1 MKIILAT
8 NNKGKIA
15 EMKQKLSTYSIDV
28 ISQKDAGLDI
38 EIEETGETFEENA
51 VLKAEVVYK
60 ETGSA
65 VIADDSG
72 LMIDALD
79 GQPGVFSHRF
89 VGPNA
94 TDEDRI
100 NKILDLMNGI
110 PESKRTARFKCVICY
125 IDNNGKKNIFE
136 GTVEGKIGFE
146 PRGNNGFGYDPIF
159 VLANGKTFAE
169 ITAEEKNQIS
179 HRGKAISELMEY
191 IKNDFFIHKSS
202 V

>member
-1 MKIILAT
+1 MEIILAT
-8 NNKGKIA
+8 NNKGKIG
-15 EMKQKLSTYSIDV
+15 EMKKKLSKYSMDV
-28 ISQKDAGLDI
+28 ISQKETGFDI
-38 EIEETGETFEENA
+38 EIEENGKNFKENA
-51 VLKAEVVYK
+51 ILKAEAIYK
-60 ETGSA
+60 ITGKP

-72 LMIDALD
+72 LEIDALN

-89 VGPNA
+89 AGPNA
-94 TDEDRI
+94 SDEDRI

-179 HRGKAISELMEY
+179 HRGKAISQLLEFLNE
-191 IKNDFFIHKSS
+191 
-202 V
+202 